1 MLRRMRRAVLVVNPF
16 ASQVTEQRVQAVRAE
31 LERGATVDTLFT
43 ERPGH
48 AVELVEAVTE
58 VDAIFV
64 FSGDGGFN
72 EALNGAD
79 GEVPLGFV
87 PGGGT
92 SVLSRTLGLPRDPV
106 AAAKQLGEAL
116 AAGRT
121 RRISLGRANG
131 RRFGFS
137 CGVGLDA
144 EAVRR
149 VDALG
154 RSHEGRRPGDL
165 AFVRVVAGLVVER
178 RGRFDQVLEV
188 RGLGR
193 GAFALVANTDPY
205 TYAARLP
212 IHAAPRATF
221 EEGLDVVAPTRL
233 RPFGIARIL
242 ASLARGGGHERY
254 PGVLYGHDL
263 DRVEIVC
270 DRPLP
275 MHVDGEDLGDVERVE
290 CVCERAAIS
299 VLV

>member
-1 MLRRMRRAVLVVNPF
+1 MRRAVLVVNPF
-16 ASQVTEQRVQAVRAE
+16 ASQVTDERVEAVRAE
-31 LERGATVDTLFT
+31 LERGARVETLFT

-58 VDAIFV
+58 ADAIFV

-79 GEVPLGFV
+79 GRVPLGFL

-92 SVLSRTLGLPRDPV
+92 SVLPRVLGLPRDPV
-106 AAAKQLGEAL
+106 EAARRLGEAL

-121 RRISLGRANG
+121 RRISLGRMNG

-137 CGVGLDA
+137 CGVGFDA
-144 EAVRR
+144 EIVRR

-154 RSHEGRRPGDL
+154 RSREGRRPGDL
-165 AFVRVVAGLVVER
+165 TFARLVARTLLER
-178 RGRFDQVLEV
+178 RGRLDPALEV

-193 GAFALVANTDPY
+193 AAFALVANAEPY
-205 TYAARLP
+205 TFAGSLP
-212 IHAAPRATF
+212 LHAAPLAQL
-221 EEGLDVVAPTRL
+221 EAGLDVVAPVRL
-233 RPFGIARIL
+233 RPATIPRIVGYLLRGRGLEHAR
-242 ASLARGGGHERY
+242 
-254 PGVLYGHDL
+254 GVLYGHDL

-275 MHVDGEDLGDVERVE
+275 VQVDGEDLGDLDRLE
-290 CVCERAAIS
+290 CICERAALS

>member
-1 MLRRMRRAVLVVNPF
+1 MRRAVLVVNPF
-16 ASQVTEQRVQAVRAE
+16 ATRVTEERVEAVRAA
-31 LERGATVDTLFT
+31 LERGASVETLFT

-48 AVELVEAVTE
+48 AVELVEAVTD

-79 GEVPLGFV
+79 GDVPLGFL

-92 SVLSRTLGLPRDPV
+92 SVLPRVLGLPRDPV
-106 AAAKQLGEAL
+106 AAAEQLGEAL
-116 AAGRT
+116 AAGRV
-121 RRISLGRANG
+121 RRISVGRANG

-154 RSHEGRRPGDL
+154 RTHEGRRPGDL
-165 AFVRVVAGLVVER
+165 AFARVVAEMVLER
-178 RGRFDQVLEV
+178 RGRFEPVLEV

-193 GAFALVANTDPY
+193 AAFALVANADPY
-205 TYAARLP
+205 TYAGAVP
-212 IHAAPRATF
+212 IHAAPLA
-221 EEGLDVVAPTRL
+221 ELEGGLDVIAPTRI
-233 RPFGIARIL
+233 RAAAVARIL
-242 ASLARGGGHERY
+242 AYLLRGRGHERA
-254 PGVLYGHDL
+254 PDILYGHDL

-270 DRPLP
+270 DSPLP
-275 MHVDGEDLGDVERVE
+275 LQVDGEDLGDVERVE
-290 CVCERAAIS
+290 CVAERGAIQ
-299 VLV
+299 VLA

>member
-1 MLRRMRRAVLVVNPF
+1 MRRAVLVVNPF
-16 ASQVTEQRVQAVRAE
+16 ASKVTDERVEAVRAE
-31 LERGATVDTLFT
+31 LERGARVETLFT

-58 VDAIFV
+58 ADAIFV

-79 GEVPLGFV
+79 GRVPLGFI

-92 SVLSRTLGLPRDPV
+92 SVLPRALGLSRDPV
-106 AAAKQLGEAL
+106 AAAARLGEAV

-121 RRISLGRANG
+121 RRISVGRANG

-144 EAVRR
+144 DVVRR

-154 RSHEGRRPGDL
+154 RSREGRRPGDL
-165 AFVRVVAGLVVER
+165 AFARVVAGRLFEL
-178 RGRFDQVLEV
+178 RGRLDPVLEV

-193 GAFALVANTDPY
+193 AAFAIVANADPY
-205 TYAARLP
+205 TYAGSLP
-212 IHAAPRATF
+212 LHATPLV
-221 EEGLDVVAPTRL
+221 ELENGLDVVAPVRL
-233 RPFGIARIL
+233 RPLTIARIVL
-242 ASLARGGGHERY
+242 HLLRGRGLERARGM
-254 PGVLYGHDL
+254 LYAHDR

-275 MHVDGEDLGDVERVE
+275 LQVDGEDLGDVERVD
-290 CVCERAAIS
+290 CVCERGAVE

>member
-1 MLRRMRRAVLVVNPF
+1 MRRAVLVVNPF
-16 ASQVTEQRVQAVRAE
+16 ASQVTEERVEAVRAE
-31 LERGATVDTLFT
+31 LERGASVETLFT

-48 AVELVEAVTE
+48 AVELVEAVTD

-79 GEVPLGFV
+79 GRVPLGFV

-92 SVLSRTLGLPRDPV
+92 SVLPRVLGLPRDPV
-106 AAAKQLGEAL
+106 AAARQLGEAL

-121 RRISLGRANG
+121 RRISLGRVNG

-144 EAVRR
+144 EIVRR

-154 RSHEGRRPGDL
+154 RSREGRRPGDL
-165 AFVRVVAGLVVER
+165 AFARIVARTLLER
-178 RGRFDQVLEV
+178 RGRLDPVLEV

-193 GAFALVANTDPY
+193 AAFAILANADPY
-205 TYAARLP
+205 TYAGSLP
-212 IHAAPRATF
+212 LHATPLATL
-221 EEGLDVVAPTRL
+221 EEGLDVVAPVRL
-233 RPFGIARIL
+233 RPAAIARIVGHL
-242 ASLARGGGHERY
+242 VRGRGLERAR
-254 PGVLYGHDL
+254 GVLYAHDL

-270 DRPLP
+270 DRALPLQ
-275 MHVDGEDLGDVERVE
+275 VDGEDLGDVERLE
-290 CVCERAAIS
+290 AVCERGALEI
-299 VLV
+299 LV

>member
-1 MLRRMRRAVLVVNPF
+1 MRRAVLVVNPF
-16 ASQVTEQRVQAVRAE
+16 ASQVTDERVEAVRAE
-31 LERGATVDTLFT
+31 LERGASVETLFT
-43 ERPGH
+43 ARPGH

-58 VDAIFV
+58 ADAIFV

-79 GEVPLGFV
+79 GRVPLGFV

-92 SVLSRTLGLPRDPV
+92 SVLPRVLGLPRDPV
-106 AAAKQLGEAL
+106 AAARRLGEAL

-121 RRISLGRANG
+121 RRISVGRVNG

-144 EAVRR
+144 EIVRR

-154 RSHEGRRPGDL
+154 RSREGRRPGDL
-165 AFVRVVAGLVVER
+165 AFARIVARTLLER
-178 RGRFDQVLEV
+178 RGRLDPVLEV

-193 GAFALVANTDPY
+193 AAFAILANADPY
-205 TYAARLP
+205 TYAGSLP
-212 IHAAPRATF
+212 LHAAPLARL
-221 EEGLDVVAPTRL
+221 EEGLDVVAPVRL
-233 RPFGIARIL
+233 RPAAVARIVGHL
-242 ASLARGGGHERY
+242 LRGRGLEHAR
-254 PGVLYGHDL
+254 GVLYAHDV

-270 DRPLP
+270 DLPLP
-275 MHVDGEDLGDVERVE
+275 LQVDGEDLGDVERLE
-290 CVCERAAIS
+290 AVCERGALD

>member
-1 MLRRMRRAVLVVNPF
+1 MRRAVLVVNPF
-16 ASQVTEQRVQAVRAE
+16 ASQVTEERVEAVRAE
-31 LERGATVDTLFT
+31 LERGASVETLFT

-58 VDAIFV
+58 ADAIFV

-79 GEVPLGFV
+79 GRVPLGFV

-92 SVLSRTLGLPRDPV
+92 SVMPRVLGLPRDPV
-106 AAAKQLGEAL
+106 AAAHRLGEAL

-121 RRISLGRANG
+121 RRISLGRMNG

-144 EAVRR
+144 EIVRR

-154 RSHEGRRPGDL
+154 RSREGRRPGDL
-165 AFVRVVAGLVVER
+165 TYAR
-178 RGRFDQVLEV
+178 
-188 RGLGR
+188 
-193 GAFALVANTDPY
+193 LVART
-205 TYAARLP
+205 LLE
-212 IHAAPRATF
+212 APLA
-221 EEGLDVVAPTRL
+221 ELEDGLDVVAPVRL
-233 RPFGIARIL
+233 RPSTIPRIVGYLLRGRGLERAR
-242 ASLARGGGHERY
+242 
-254 PGVLYGHDL
+254 GVLYGHDL

-275 MHVDGEDLGDVERVE
+275 VHVDGEDLGDLERLE
-290 CVCERAAIS
+290 CVCERGAVS

>member
-1 MLRRMRRAVLVVNPF
+1 MRRAVLVVNPF
-16 ASQVTEQRVQAVRAE
+16 ASQVTDDRVEAVRAE
-31 LERGATVDTLFT
+31 LERGASVETLVT

-58 VDAIFV
+58 ADAIFV

-79 GEVPLGFV
+79 GRVPLGFV

-92 SVLSRTLGLPRDPV
+92 SVLPRVLGLPRDPV
-106 AAAKQLGEAL
+106 AAARRLGEAL

-121 RRISLGRANG
+121 RRISVGRVNG

-144 EAVRR
+144 EIVRR

-154 RSHEGRRPGDL
+154 RSREGRRPGDL
-165 AFVRVVAGLVVER
+165 AFARIVAGTLLER
-178 RGRFDQVLEV
+178 RGRLDPVLEV

-193 GAFALVANTDPY
+193 AAFAILANADPY
-205 TYAARLP
+205 TYAGALPLHATPLARL
-212 IHAAPRATF
+212 
-221 EEGLDVVAPTRL
+221 EDGLDVVAPVRL
-233 RPFGIARIL
+233 RPAAIARIVGHL
-242 ASLARGGGHERY
+242 IRGRGLEHAR
-254 PGVLYGHDL
+254 GVLYAHDL

-275 MHVDGEDLGDVERVE
+275 LQVDGEDLGDITSALFEAERN
-290 CVCERAAIS
+290 A
-299 VLV
+299 VLVLN